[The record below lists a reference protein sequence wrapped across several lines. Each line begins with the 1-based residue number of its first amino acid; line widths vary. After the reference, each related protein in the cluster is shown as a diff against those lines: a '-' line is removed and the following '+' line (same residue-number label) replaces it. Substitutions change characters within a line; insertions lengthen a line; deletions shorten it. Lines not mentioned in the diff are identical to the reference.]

1 MQYRLTFLFL
11 LLAVCAPAYLSAQYP
26 DYGDHKNHK
35 TSWTENDGTKVE
47 LRVRVTN
54 DRGDDDA
61 AIDAVQIWTDA
72 TGTVTQRTTYAGRID
87 CFLGEF
93 SSYGV
98 HLTLHPEDFPQ
109 LFKLVC

>member
-26 DYGDHKNHK
+26 DYGKHKNHK

-54 DRGDDDA
+54 DDSRDDDA

-72 TGTVTQRTTYAGRID
+72 TGTVIQRKHYVGRID
-87 CFLGEF
+87 CFLDEF
-93 SSYGV
+93 QVYGNR
-98 HLTLHPEDFPQ
+98 LLHPEDFPQ